1 MSAFFN
7 AQMIY
12 GILCFIIGHVLGWFA
27 GNSQLVWEYWQDK
40 ALLATLIFGT
50 PAGLA
55 FWWGTKFCFEAT
67 GGELWSVRFIAAVF
81 SYAVFPVMTWYY
93 LGESM
98 FTLKTM
104 SCVFLAIMILV
115 IQIFVK

>member
-1 MSAFFN
+1 MFN
-7 AQMIY
+7 VSMFYAIS
-12 GILCFIIGHVLGWFA
+12 CFVLGHILSWFA
-27 GNSQLVWEYWQDK
+27 GNSQFVWEFWQDK

-67 GGELWSVRFIAAVF
+67 GGELWSVRFIAAAF

-93 LGESM
+93 LDESM
-98 FTLKTM
+98 LTLKTM
-104 SCVFLAIMILV
+104 TCVFLSMCILIV
-115 IQIFVK
+115 QLSFK